1 MEQPIRSLV
10 TGGCGFVGRVLVDA
24 LRARGDEVRVL
35 DLVES
40 SPWDDVDYR
49 RIDLS
54 DAEAVRGACED
65 IDVVFHNASLVHTR
79 RNQIDKVWAVN
90 LGGTQHMLEEGHR
103 ASVGK
108 FVYVGSASAVYEG
121 HDIENGDET
130 LPYSSSSQAPYAD
143 SKIAA
148 EKLVLSQD
156 GQAGMRTCALRPHLI
171 YGPHD
176 NRLIPTMLQRARSGK
191 LKYKVESRGRLS
203 DFTYVDNLVDA
214 LLLAE
219 QALGPEGKAN
229 GQAYFITNGEP
240 TQFFEFVAIL
250 LRLSGLPPVRG
261 TVPYWLAYSAAA
273 LKEFIDTLSG
283 GDLNAD
289 QGVSRFAV
297 KYLST
302 HHYFSIDKARR
313 DLGYEPKIGIEE
325 GLERTV
331 SHLRASGAI

>member
-1 MEQPIRSLV
+1 MERATRSLV
-10 TGGCGFVGRVLVDA
+10 TGGCGFVGRHLVEA

-35 DLVES
+35 DVAAS
-40 SPWDDVDYR
+40 SPWQDVDYR
-49 RIDLS
+49 RVDLS
-54 DAEAVRGACED
+54 DAAAVEGTCEGM
-65 IDVVFHNASLVHTR
+65 DVVFHNASLVHTR
-79 RNQIDKVWAVN
+79 RNQIEKVWAVN
-90 LGGTQHMLEEGHR
+90 LGGTEHMLDESRR
-103 ASVGK
+103 AGVGK

-121 HDIENGDET
+121 RDIENGDET
-130 LPYSSSSQAPYAD
+130 LPYSSISQAPYAD

-148 EKLVLSQD
+148 EKIALGQD
-156 GQAGMRTCALRPHLI
+156 GEGGLHTCALRPHVI

-191 LKYKVESRGRLS
+191 LKYKVGNGGWLS

-240 TQFFEFVAIL
+240 MQFFDFVAIL
-250 LRLSGLPPVRG
+250 LRLCGFPPTRG
-261 TVPYWLAYSAAA
+261 TVPYWLAYSVAAV
-273 LKEFIDTLSG
+273 KEFIDTLRG

-297 KYLST
+297 KYLCT

-313 DLGYEPKIGIEE
+313 DLGYEPKVNIEE

-331 SHLRASGAI
+331 AHLRETGAL